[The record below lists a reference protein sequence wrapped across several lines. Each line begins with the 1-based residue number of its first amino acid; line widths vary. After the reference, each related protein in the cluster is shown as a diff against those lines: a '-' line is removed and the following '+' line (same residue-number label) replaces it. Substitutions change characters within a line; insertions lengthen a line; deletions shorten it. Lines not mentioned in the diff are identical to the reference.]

1 MAPKTHHELK
11 MDALKKKNSKTITD
25 SDYVMRDIEKEIA
38 EGDTRNMI
46 DITPEAFRVKKAPA
60 ARTKA
65 EE

>member
-25 SDYVMRDIEKEIA
+25 SDYVMRDVAKEIA
-38 EGDTRNMI
+38 EGDSTNMI

-60 ARTKA
+60 ARVKA